1 MRINYDWRYTVTF
14 EKLNQ
19 EIVQAMKTGD
29 TLTRDVLRSAVGN
42 IKKAA
47 IDKKQKD
54 NITEALVD
62 EVLLKEQKT
71 LQEMIDTCP
80 KDRTDILDDY
90 KAKKSIID
98 KFAPSIVSDEDEIK
112 SIIIDIC
119 EGKDFTNKSEAMKA
133 IMPLLKG
140 KVDMKIANA
149 VIINMFK

>member
-1 MRINYDWRYTVTF
+1 MTLET
-14 EKLNQ
+14 LNK
-19 EIVQAMKTGD
+19 EIVNAMKAGD

-80 KDRTDILDDY
+80 SDRTDILHEY
-90 KAKKSIID
+90 SEKKAVID
-98 KFAPSIVSDEDEIK
+98 KYAPKLLTDEQEINHL
-112 SIIIDIC
+112 IYDIC
-119 EGKDFTNKSEAMKA
+119 KGKDFANKGEAMKF
-133 IMPLLKG
+133 IMPQLKG
-140 KVDMKIANA
+140 KVDMKVANK
-149 VIINMFK
+149 VISDMVK

>member
-1 MRINYDWRYTVTF
+1 MTL

-19 EIVQAMKTGD
+19 EIIKAMKAGD

-54 NITEALVD
+54 NITEVLID

-80 KDRTDILDDY
+80 KDRTDLLNEY
-90 KAKKSIID
+90 QTKKTVID
-98 KFAPSIVSDEDEIK
+98 KYAPKILTDEREINHL
-112 SIIIDIC
+112 IYDIC
-119 EGKDFTNKSEAMKA
+119 KGKDFANKGEAMKF
-133 IMPLLKG
+133 IMPQLKG
-140 KVDMKIANA
+140 KVDMKVANK
-149 VIINMFK
+149 VINDMIK

>member
-1 MRINYDWRYTVTF
+1 MTLEI
-14 EKLNQ
+14 LNQ
-19 EIVQAMKTGD
+19 EIIKAMKAGD

-80 KDRTDILDDY
+80 KDRVDILNEY
-90 KAKKSIID
+90 QAKKTVID
-98 KFAPSIVSDEDEIK
+98 KYAPALVTDEVEIK
-112 SIIIDIC
+112 NLITEIC
-119 EGKDFTNKSEAMKA
+119 NGKNFANKGEAMKT
-133 IMPLLKG
+133 IMPQLKG
-140 KVDMKIANA
+140 KVDMKVANK
-149 VIINMFK
+149 VINEVIN